1 VIRPAVPPDLSAGER
16 YGLDVLLDLSRLLV
30 VLDPAA
36 DVVRLT
42 IGASTPP
49 PVSLDHF
56 ARYDMTP
63 VRGDG
68 EVHIGRDVLNC
79 VTALAGAGAEQ
90 GVRATDRHGRVPS
103 AENPLVRAGRER
115 VPVVQRYAAEL
126 RAAVRAVAGRR
137 PVRLLAPWPDGRRW
151 AAAITH
157 DLDVVAGWPVFTLL
171 RVAELVR
178 GGEVARAGRV
188 VGAAARAV
196 GRNPVLASVRALLEV
211 ERAAGLPATWFV
223 LCGTPTPAT
232 WLRGDLTYTPESHSN
247 RRLLDEITQ
256 AGHEIGLHGSFATTL
271 DADRLRE
278 ERERLGR
285 LIGAAPTGVRQHFL
299 RMRPGRTQAAM
310 QAAGFGY
317 DATYGFPDRNG
328 LRLGVADSVPAWF
341 GDGAAPLE
349 TVPLVWPDGAAPLE
363 SVPLVWMD
371 RALSKYR
378 GVEDPNAWVADA
390 LSLAATCR
398 DVEGL
403 WVGLWHPNLT
413 AALGYP
419 GAPDAVRRLLA
430 SLAAEA
436 PFWGTV
442 GQIVDWRRAR
452 RAARVRR
459 VGVDGAIDLVTAGG
473 SNWSMSVEDER
484 GRVVSAGIRPGG
496 DG

>member
-1 VIRPAVPPDLSAGER
+1 
-16 YGLDVLLDLSRLLV
+16 
-30 VLDPAA
+30 
-36 DVVRLT
+36 
-42 IGASTPP
+42 
-49 PVSLDHF
+49 
-56 ARYDMTP
+56 
-63 VRGDG
+63 
-68 EVHIGRDVLNC
+68 
-79 VTALAGAGAEQ
+79 
-90 GVRATDRHGRVPS
+90 
-103 AENPLVRAGRER
+103 LVRAGRER
-115 VPVVQRYAAEL
+115 VPVVQRYAAGL
-126 RAAVRAVAGRR
+126 RAAVQAVAGRR

-171 RVAELVR
+171 RVAELV
-178 GGEVARAGRV
+178 GGGQLARAGRV

-196 GRNPVLASVRALLEV
+196 GKNPVLAGVRALLEA
-211 ERAAGLPATWFV
+211 ERSAGLPATWFV

-232 WLRGDLTYTPESHSN
+232 WLRGDLTYTPESHPN

-271 DADRLRE
+271 NADRLRE

-299 RMRPGRTQAAM
+299 RMRPGQTQAAM
-310 QAAGFGY
+310 RAAGFHY

-341 GDGAAPLE
+341 VDGAGPLE
-349 TVPLVWPDGAAPLE
+349 T
-363 SVPLVWMD
+363 VPLVWMD

-378 GVEDPNAWVADA
+378 GVEDPYAWIADA
-390 LSLAATCR
+390 LSLAAMCR

-413 AALGYP
+413 AALGFP
-419 GAPDAVRRLLA
+419 GAPDALRRLLA

-442 GQIVDWRRAR
+442 GKIVDWRRAR
-452 RAARVRR
+452 RAARVQRLAR
-459 VGVDGAIDLVTAGG
+459 DGMVELVTTGAGD
-473 SNWSMSVEDER
+473 WSMNVEDER
-484 GRVVSAGIRPGG
+484 GRVVAAGVRPGR
-496 DG
+496 DS

>member
-1 VIRPAVPPDLSAGER
+1 LVVIRPAVPPDLSAGER
-16 YGLDVLLDLSRLLV
+16 YGLDVLLDFSRLLV
-30 VLDPAA
+30 LSDPAA

-42 IGASTPP
+42 IGDSTPVP
-49 PVSLDHF
+49 LDHF
-56 ARYDMTP
+56 VQHDVIPERA
-63 VRGDG
+63 DG
-68 EVHIGRDVLNC
+68 EVRVDRDVLTC

-90 GVRATDRHGRVPS
+90 NVRATDRHGRVPS
-103 AENPLVRAGRER
+103 TENPLVRGGRER
-115 VPVVQRYAAEL
+115 EPVVQRYAVAL
-126 RAAVRAVAGRR
+126 RAAVQAVAGRR

-178 GGEVARAGRV
+178 GGDVARAGSV

-196 GRNPVLASVRALLEV
+196 GRNPVLAGVRALLEV

-223 LCGTPTPAT
+223 LCGTPTLAT
-232 WLRGDLTYTPESHSN
+232 WLRGDLTYTPESRST
-247 RRLLDEITQ
+247 RRLLDEINQ
-256 AGHEIGLHGSFATTL
+256 AGHEIGLHGSFRTTL
-271 DADRLRE
+271 DAGRLRD

-285 LIGAAPTGVRQHFL
+285 LIGGAPAGVRQHFL
-299 RMRPGRTQAAM
+299 RIRPGRTQAAM

-328 LRLGVADSVPAWF
+328 LRLGVADSVPAWW
-341 GDGAAPLE
+341 GDGTAAFE
-349 TVPLVWPDGAAPLE
+349 TVPLM
-363 SVPLVWMD
+363 WMD

-398 DVEGL
+398 NVEGL
-403 WVGLWHPNLT
+403 WVGLWHPNLI

-419 GAPDAVRRLLA
+419 GAPDAWRRLLA
-430 SLAAEA
+430 SLAAEV

-442 GQIVDWRRAR
+442 GRIVDWRRAR

-459 VGVDGAIDLVTAGG
+459 VGVDGTIDLVSAGG

-484 GRVVSAGIRPGG
+484 GRVVAAAIRPGR

>member
-42 IGASTPP
+42 IGASP

-56 ARYDMTP
+56 VRHEVTP
-63 VRGDG
+63 ERADAEVR
-68 EVHIGRDVLNC
+68 VGRDVLSC

-90 GVRATDRHGRVPS
+90 GVGATDRHGRVPS
-103 AENPLVRAGRER
+103 VENPLVRAGREQ
-115 VPVVQRYAAEL
+115 VPVVQFYAAEL
-126 RAAVRAVAGRR
+126 RAAVQAVAGRR

-178 GGEVARAGRV
+178 GGDVPRAGRV
-188 VGAAARAV
+188 VAAAARAV
-196 GRNPVLASVRALLEV
+196 GRNPVLAGVRALLEV

-232 WLRGDLTYTPESHSN
+232 WLRGDLTYTPESHST
-247 RRLLDEITQ
+247 RRLLDAITE
-256 AGHEIGLHGSFATTL
+256 AGHEIGLHGSLATTL
-271 DADRLRE
+271 DAVRLRD

-285 LIGAAPTGVRQHFL
+285 LIGAVPIGVRQHFL

-328 LRLGVADSVPAWF
+328 LRLGIADSVPAWL

-349 TVPLVWPDGAAPLE
+349 T
-363 SVPLVWMD
+363 VPLVWMD

-398 DVEGL
+398 NVEGL
-403 WVGLWHPNLT
+403 WVGLWHPNLI

-419 GAPDAVRRLLA
+419 GAPDAWRRLLA
-430 SLAAEA
+430 SLAAEV

-442 GQIVDWRRAR
+442 GRIVDWRRAR

-459 VGVDGAIDLVTAGG
+459 VGVDGTIDLVSAGG

-484 GRVVSAGIRPGG
+484 GRVVAAAIRPGR

>member
-1 VIRPAVPPDLSAGER
+1 MIRPAVPPDLSAGER
-16 YGLDVLLDLSRLLV
+16 YGLEVLLDLSRLLV
-30 VLDPAA
+30 VVDPAA

-42 IGASTPP
+42 IGTTTPI
-49 PVSLDHF
+49 SLDHF
-56 ARYDMTP
+56 VRRDAP
-63 VRGDG
+63 PPPERGDG
-68 EVHIGRDVLNC
+68 EVRVGRDVLTC

-90 GVRATDRHGRVPS
+90 SVRATDRHGRVPS

-115 VPVVQRYAAEL
+115 VPVLQRYAAQL
-126 RAAVRAVAGRR
+126 RAAVQAVADRR

-178 GGEVARAGRV
+178 GGNVARAGRV
-188 VGAAARAV
+188 LGAAARAI
-196 GRNPVLASVRALLEV
+196 GHNPVLAGVRALLEV

-232 WLRGDLTYTPESHSN
+232 WLQGDLTYTPESHST

-271 DADRLRE
+271 DADRLRD

-285 LIGAAPTGVRQHFL
+285 LIGGAPAGVRQHFL

-328 LRLGVADSVPAWF
+328 LRLGVADSVPAWL
-341 GDGAAPLE
+341 GDGAATLE
-349 TVPLVWPDGAAPLE
+349 T
-363 SVPLVWMD
+363 VPLVWMD

-378 GVEDPNAWVADA
+378 RVEDPNTWTADA
-390 LSLAATCR
+390 LALSTTCR

-403 WVGLWHPNLT
+403 WVGLWHPNLV

-419 GAPDAVRRLLA
+419 DATDAWRRLLA
-430 SLAAEA
+430 SLAAET

-442 GQIVDWRRAR
+442 GRIVDWRRAR

-459 VGVDGAIDLVTAGG
+459 VAPDGTVDIVTASGG
-473 SNWSMSVEDER
+473 HWPMSVEDER
-484 GRVVSAGIRPGG
+484 GRVVAAGIRPGR

>member
-1 VIRPAVPPDLSAGER
+1 VIRPEVPPDLSAGER
-16 YGLDVLLDLSRLLV
+16 HGLAVLLDLSRLLI

-42 IGASTPP
+42 IGASTP
-49 PVSLDHF
+49 VSLDHF
-56 ARYDMTP
+56 VRHDVTP
-63 VRGDG
+63 ERADG
-68 EVHIGRDVLNC
+68 EVRVGRDVLTH

-90 GVRATDRHGRVPS
+90 GVCATDRHGRVPS
-103 AENPLVRAGRER
+103 TENPLVRAGRER
-115 VPVVQRYAAEL
+115 VPVVQRYAAGL
-126 RAAVRAVAGRR
+126 RAAVQAVAGRR

-157 DLDVVAGWPVFTLL
+157 DLDVVAGWPVFALL

-188 VGAAARAV
+188 VAAAARAV
-196 GRNPVLASVRALLEV
+196 GKNPVLAGVRALLEA

-232 WLRGDLTYTPESHSN
+232 WVRGDLTYTPESPST

-271 DADRLRE
+271 DADRLRD

-310 QAAGFGY
+310 RAAGFRY
-317 DATYGFPDRNG
+317 DTTYGFPDRNG

-341 GDGAAPLE
+341 VDGGESLE
-349 TVPLVWPDGAAPLE
+349 TVPLI
-363 SVPLVWMD
+363 WMD

-378 GVEDPNAWVADA
+378 GVEDPNAWIADA

-403 WVGLWHPNLT
+403 WVGLWHPNLI

-419 GAPDAVRRLLA
+419 GAPDALRQLLA

-442 GQIVDWRRAR
+442 GRIVDWRQAR
-452 RAARVRR
+452 RAARVQRLAR
-459 VGVDGAIDLVTAGG
+459 DGTVELVTTGAGD
-473 SNWSMSVEDER
+473 WSMSVEDER
-484 GRVVSAGIRPGG
+484 GRVVAAGIRPGG
-496 DG
+496 GRDG